1 MTENSG
7 KPKSTDRNLLA
18 LQRTHMAAE
27 RTFQAT
33 LRTGFAIAGAGTVI
47 VTILGENWPEWLSLL
62 LAGVFIVV
70 GYTMI
75 IIMLQR
81 YHKAVNI
88 LRVDHDLDVMSPR
101 YAIVLTI
108 VLQVALAIVLGLFL
122 VDLFTLSTPFDGKRY

>member
-1 MTENSG
+1 MTKNDSRQSNN
-7 KPKSTDRNLLA
+7 KDILA

-47 VTILGENWPEWLSLL
+47 VTILGKNWPQWLSIL

-75 IIMLQR
+75 IIMLER
-81 YHKAVNI
+81 YQKTVNN
-88 LRVDHDLDVMSPR
+88 LRVDHDMDVMSPR
-101 YAIVLTI
+101 YAIILTV
-108 VLQVALAIVLGLFL
+108 VLQVALAIVLGLVLF
-122 VDLFTLSTPFDGKRY
+122 DLFTLPTPFDG

>member
-1 MTENSG
+1 MTENNG
-7 KPKSTDRNLLA
+7 KPRSDDKNLLA

-47 VTILGENWPEWLSLL
+47 VTILGQNWPEWLSLL

-75 IIMLQR
+75 IIMLER
-81 YHKAVNI
+81 YQKTVNS

-101 YAIVLTI
+101 YAVILTI
-108 VLQVALAIVLGLFL
+108 ILQVALAIVLGLVLF
-122 VDLFTLSTPFDGKRY
+122 DLFTLPTPFDG

>member
-1 MTENSG
+1 MTEDNG
-7 KPKSTDRNLLA
+7 KQKNNDKNMLA

-47 VTILGENWPEWLSLL
+47 VTILGQNWPEWLSLL

-75 IIMLQR
+75 IIMLER
-81 YHKAVNI
+81 YQKTINN

-101 YAIVLTI
+101 YAIILTVI
-108 VLQVALAIVLGLFL
+108 LQVALAIVLGLVL
-122 VDLFTLSTPFDGKRY
+122 LDLFTLPTPFDGQKY